1 MKTFSVFIRIEG
13 TTEVIIK
20 AENENEAREK
30 VYQMIDN
37 DEIMLP
43 FEIEDVDVMET
54 GGEKP

>member
-13 TTEVIIK
+13 TTEVIIE

-43 FEIEDVDVMET
+43 SEIEDIEIEEME
-54 GGEKP
+54 ES

>member
-43 FEIEDVDVMET
+43 SEIEDIEIEEME
-54 GGEKP
+54 ES